1 MAKLDAGTSAGMA
14 IDARSLDAL
23 KVQSRTDP
31 KASARTAAR
40 QFEAHFAQTLLSQMR
55 QTSFAG
61 EGGIAEAFNSP
72 ATQNWRGMLD
82 QQMAQ
87 TLSGV
92 PTKRPDGSTSPAPEH
107 SGLGLADVIE
117 KQMTRSTVSADSVAR
132 AGMPLS
138 MSTLSLA
145 RSRAS
150 LQGQGQQVDPGAAL
164 NLNGARRI
172 QNGSFSSASGSN
184 AVDAATGKGSVGGVG
199 AGGAMADT
207 IRRYTGQTQQ
217 RVGAAVSAGAAGASG
232 AAGAAATATVAG
244 SPEDVRTAFLAKYM
258 PAARRAEE
266 ATGIPAVYILGQA
279 ALESGWG
286 KHEIR
291 SADGQRSHNLFG
303 VKATGWSGRVA
314 ETRTTEYTDG
324 KAERVSAKF
333 RAYDSYEDA
342 FEDYARMLSTNPRYA
357 NALKGSGSA
366 EQFAQ
371 GLQRAGYATDPRYAE
386 KLSST
391 IRRAMKVV
399 V

>member
-92 PTKRPDGSTSPAPEH
+92 PTKRPDGSVSAAPEH

-132 AGMPLS
+132 ANLPLS
-138 MSTLSLA
+138 MSTLSMA

-172 QNGSFSSASGSN
+172 QNGSFSGAAGSN
-184 AVDAATGKGSVGGVG
+184 GVGGGTAAGTTAG
-199 AGGAMADT
+199 AAMADT
-207 IRRYTGQTQQ
+207 IRRYTGQTQN
-217 RVGAAVSAGAAGASG
+217 RIGGAGSAGAAGETG
-232 AAGAAATATVAG
+232 AAPAAATVAG
-244 SPEDVRTAFLAKYM
+244 SPEDVRSAFLAKYM

-314 ETRTTEYTDG
+314 ETRTTEYTGG

-357 NALKGSGSA
+357 NALKGSRSA

>member
-1 MAKLDAGTSAGMA
+1 MA

-132 AGMPLS
+132 ANLPLS

-172 QNGSFSSASGSN
+172 QNGSFSSASASN
-184 AVDAATGKGSVGGVG
+184 GASAGATFGATPGASTGAVLSDS
-199 AGGAMADT
+199 

-217 RVGAAVSAGAAGASG
+217 RAGTVPGAS
-232 AAGAAATATVAG
+232 AAKAARSTPETATVAG
-244 SPEDVRTAFLAKYM
+244 SPEDVRANFLAKYM

-342 FEDYARMLSTNPRYA
+342 FEDYARMLSTNPRYT
-357 NALKGSGSA
+357 NALKGSRSA

>member
-132 AGMPLS
+132 ANLPLS

-172 QNGSFSSASGSN
+172 QNGSFSSASASN
-184 AVDAATGKGSVGGVG
+184 GASAGATFGATPGASTGAVLSDS
-199 AGGAMADT
+199 

-217 RVGAAVSAGAAGASG
+217 RAGTVPGAS
-232 AAGAAATATVAG
+232 AAKAARSTPETATVAG
-244 SPEDVRTAFLAKYM
+244 SPEDVRANFLAKYM

-342 FEDYARMLSTNPRYA
+342 FEDYARMLSTNPRYT
-357 NALKGSGSA
+357 NALKGSRSA

>member
-23 KVQSRTDP
+23 KVQSRNDP

-132 AGMPLS
+132 ANLPLS

-184 AVDAATGKGSVGGVG
+184 GASAGATPGASTGAALS
-199 AGGAMADT
+199 DS

-217 RVGAAVSAGAAGASG
+217 RTGAMPGAGAAK
-232 AAGAAATATVAG
+232 AAGSTPETATVAG
-244 SPEDVRTAFLAKYM
+244 SPEDVRANFLAKYM

-357 NALKGSGSA
+357 NALKGSRSA

>member
-1 MAKLDAGTSAGMA
+1 MAKMDAGATAGMA

-23 KVQSRTDP
+23 KLQSRTDP

-61 EGGIAEAFNSP
+61 EGGIASTFNSP
-72 ATQNWRGMLD
+72 AVQNWRGMLD

-87 TLSGV
+87 TLAGV
-92 PTKRPDGSTSPAPEH
+92 PNAKPDGSASVAPEH

-132 AGMPLS
+132 ADLPLS
-138 MSTLSLA
+138 MSTLALA
-145 RSRAS
+145 RSRTPA
-150 LQGQGQQVDPGAAL
+150 QPQQMEPGAAL
-164 NLNGARRI
+164 NLNGTRRI
-172 QNGSFSSASGSN
+172 QNGSF
-184 AVDAATGKGSVGGVG
+184 AAT
-199 AGGAMADT
+199 ADAVK
-207 IRRYTGQTQQ
+207 RYTGQTVQ
-217 RVGAAVSAGAAGASG
+217 RTATGAS
-232 AAGAAATATVAG
+232 AASASAAASGTPPVAG
-244 SPEDVRTAFLAKYM
+244 SPEETRAAFLAKFL

-266 ATGIPAVYILGQA
+266 TTGIPAVYILGQA

-286 KHEIR
+286 KHEIK

-303 VKATGWSGRVA
+303 IKATGWSGRVA
-314 ETRTTEYTDG
+314 ETRTTEFTDG

-342 FEDYARMLSTNPRYA
+342 FQDYARMLSSNPRYA
-357 NALKGSGSA
+357 TALKGSRSA

-371 GLQRAGYATDPRYAE
+371 GLQNAGYATDPRYAE

>member
-92 PTKRPDGSTSPAPEH
+92 PTKRPDGSVSAAPEH

-132 AGMPLS
+132 ANLPLS
-138 MSTLSLA
+138 MSTLSMA

-150 LQGQGQQVDPGAAL
+150 LQGPGQQVDPGAAL

-172 QNGSFSSASGSN
+172 QNGSFSSAAGSN
-184 AVDAATGKGSVGGVG
+184 GVGGGTEAGTTAG
-199 AGGAMADT
+199 AAMADT
-207 IRRYTGQTQQ
+207 IRRYTGQTQN
-217 RVGAAVSAGAAGASG
+217 RIGGAGSAGAAGETG
-232 AAGAAATATVAG
+232 AAPAAATVAG
-244 SPEDVRTAFLAKYM
+244 SPEDVRSAFLAKYM

-314 ETRTTEYTDG
+314 ETRTTEYTGG

-333 RAYDSYEDA
+333 RAYNSYEDA

-357 NALKGSGSA
+357 NALKGSRSA

>member
-132 AGMPLS
+132 ANLPLS

-172 QNGSFSSASGSN
+172 QNGSFSSASASN
-184 AVDAATGKGSVGGVG
+184 GASAGATPGATPGASTGAVLSDS
-199 AGGAMADT
+199 

-217 RVGAAVSAGAAGASG
+217 RAGTVPGAS
-232 AAGAAATATVAG
+232 AAKAARSTPETATVAG
-244 SPEDVRTAFLAKYM
+244 SPEDVRANFLAKYM

-342 FEDYARMLSTNPRYA
+342 FEDYARMLSTNPRYT
-357 NALKGSGSA
+357 NALKGSRSA